1 MANNRILRFHA
12 PDKVFHSVNAI
23 TWFALLFTGVY
34 VYFCEPEA
42 ACAEA
47 TIPVPIKAKGG
58 QTVDIRICVVNGA
71 NQGLEEVLHRV
82 RLDKNR
88 YHFIEV
94 MNCPGGCV
102 NGGGQPVRP
111 VGTSWLKPTTPLP
124 LRVYF
129 LEVLKKM
136 FSQNYSYAERP
147 AALILGRRG
156 FLKVSGL
163 CIGAAVVCGWAI
175 GDMVSRRSS
184 IILARQAGLYQD
196 DKLCQAMGLASSHNN
211 PVVMSV
217 YKTMKAKPVDHTM
230 HELLHTH
237 FYLSLIHI

>member
-1 MANNRILRFHA
+1 
-12 PDKVFHSVNAI
+12 
-23 TWFALLFTGVY
+23 
-34 VYFCEPEA
+34 
-42 ACAEA
+42 
-47 TIPVPIKAKGG
+47 
-58 QTVDIRICVVNGA
+58 
-71 NQGLEEVLHRV
+71 
-82 RLDKNR
+82 
-88 YHFIEV
+88 
-94 MNCPGGCV
+94 
-102 NGGGQPVRP
+102 
-111 VGTSWLKPTTPLP
+111 
-124 LRVYF
+124 
-129 LEVLKKM
+129 M

-217 YKTMKAKPVDHTM
+217 YKTMKAM

-237 FYLSLIHI
+237 FYSRSMLAMTEAAHV